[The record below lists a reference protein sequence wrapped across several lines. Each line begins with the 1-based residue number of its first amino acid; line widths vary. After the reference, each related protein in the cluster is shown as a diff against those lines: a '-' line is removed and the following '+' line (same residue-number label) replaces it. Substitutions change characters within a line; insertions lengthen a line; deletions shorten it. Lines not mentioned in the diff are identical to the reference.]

1 VLRRMH
7 VLRRMQVL
15 SAGLT
20 PAHQIFEH
28 WSKMAGVLRFMM
40 FYKKQFLQR
49 KTVETVEKIIFCV
62 LLAHPKADRL
72 VGDSN
77 PCLEI
82 QSLLC

>member
-1 VLRRMH
+1 MLRRMH
-7 VLRRMQVL
+7 VL

-49 KTVETVEKIIFCV
+49 KTVEKIIFCV